1 MSDPMDILKAAQ
13 ARMKAIDQS
22 LDAPT
27 APTTSYGGGG
37 GTKPP
42 PGLSGDEEVA
52 WWKNKIADLS
62 GDPTAQSKKENSA
75 QNTTPFSGSA
85 KDASQGQGYKASPG
99 AKAAPAAAGGDAK
112 GSAGE
117 AKSYRK

>member
-1 MSDPMDILKAAQ
+1 MDILKAAQ
-13 ARMKAIDQS
+13 ARMRAIDQS
-22 LDAPT
+22 LDASS
-27 APTTSYGGGG
+27 APTTSSGGGG
-37 GTKPP
+37 ITKPP

-62 GDPTAQSKKENSA
+62 GDPTAQSKKENSV

-85 KDASQGQGYKASPG
+85 KDTSQGKGFKAIPG
-99 AKAAPAAAGGDAK
+99 AKATPASASGDAK